1 MPADRRVNHP
11 AACQVAV
18 MRSKGLHQ
26 AGPSAAG
33 AGPSSCPGQDS
44 GTSATWAPGGE
55 ADYTYLVELVFSHS
69 KWTGINLDQ
78 LAMISWRQRCQGDP
92 DAKQVSRMLWLCLC
106 WEVQVP
112 SSHPSLP
119 AWKMSSLKSGVPHKE
134 PLLTDTKQWRNA
146 SRPAATL
153 LHLPPGPPTH
163 RHR

>member
-1 MPADRRVNHP
+1 
-11 AACQVAV
+11 

-78 LAMISWRQRCQGDP
+78 LAMIS
-92 DAKQVSRMLWLCLC
+92 
-106 WEVQVP
+106 
-112 SSHPSLP
+112 
-119 AWKMSSLKSGVPHKE
+119 
-134 PLLTDTKQWRNA
+134 
-146 SRPAATL
+146 
-153 LHLPPGPPTH
+153 
-163 RHR
+163 